1 MQISPTG
8 LPGVLLL
15 QAEPKPDERG
25 LFCEVWTADDLSKAG
40 LPGSFA
46 QMNYSRSRRG
56 ALRGLHYQ
64 AAPHGQG
71 KLITVMTGRIYDVVV
86 DLRQSSPTFGQWQGR
101 YLDDKN
107 HEQLYV
113 PVGLAHGFLA
123 LTENTVVSYAC
134 TNPYN
139 PQADRSLRW
148 NDPDLAI
155 DWPIAIGIEPIVS
168 PKDAAAAT
176 FADCETYD

>member
-1 MQISPTG
+1 
-8 LPGVLLL
+8 
-15 QAEPKPDERG
+15 
-25 LFCEVWTADDLSKAG
+25 
-40 LPGSFA
+40 
-46 QMNYSRSRRG
+46 
-56 ALRGLHYQ
+56 
-64 AAPHGQG
+64 
-71 KLITVMTGRIYDVVV
+71 V

-101 YLDDKN
+101 YLDDQN

-139 PQADRSLRW
+139 PQADRALRW

-155 DWPIAIGIEPIVS
+155 DWPIEIGIEPIVS

-176 FADCETYD
+176 FADCEKYN